1 MYLDSNMILFSSFKI
16 SWLDFFKNHFKDID
30 IKNEEEVVVYA
41 TRYLA
46 ALSPV
51 IKNASD
57 MWVLLYLF

>member
-1 MYLDSNMILFSSFKI
+1 MYPDSNMILFSSFKI
-16 SWLDFFKNHFKDID
+16 SWLDFFKNHFKDIPD

-41 TRYLA
+41 TRYLV

-57 MWVLLYLF
+57 M

>member
-1 MYLDSNMILFSSFKI
+1 MYPDSNMILFSSFKI

-57 MWVLLYLF
+57 T

>member
-1 MYLDSNMILFSSFKI
+1 MYPDSNMILFSSFKI

-57 MWVLLYLF
+57 M

>member
-1 MYLDSNMILFSSFKI
+1 MYPDSNMILFSSFKI

-51 IKNASD
+51 IKNASA
-57 MWVLLYLF
+57 M

>member
-1 MYLDSNMILFSSFKI
+1 MILFSSFKI
-16 SWLDFFKNHFKDID
+16 SWLDFFNNHFKDITD

-57 MWVLLYLF
+57 M

>member
-1 MYLDSNMILFSSFKI
+1 MYLDSNTILFSSFKI

-57 MWVLLYLF
+57 M